1 MIMKYIP
8 NTITLLNLL
17 FGCVGLYCAFH
28 CTEIIG
34 GIPGYM
40 LCFYCILMAAVADFF
55 DGLCARLLGAYSD
68 LGKQLDSLS
77 DLVSF
82 GVTPAMLLFNLFE
95 AGGAPLWVKLLTLLI
110 PAMGALRLAKF
121 NIDPSQATTFTGM
134 PIPSCALFCIGLA
147 AITAQT
153 PTGVNL
159 YAAAGSVIAIAL
171 LMVAPVRMYS
181 LKFKTLALKG
191 NLLRYSLAI
200 AAILCIGLWGWQGLY
215 YLIGYY
221 AVSSFIANILCTEL

>member
-1 MIMKYIP
+1 MTKYIP

-17 FGCVGLYCAFH
+17 FGFMGIYCAFH
-28 CTEIIG
+28 CTETFG
-34 GIPGYM
+34 STPGYM
-40 LCFYCILMAAVADFF
+40 MSFYCILLAAVADFC
-55 DGLCARLLGAYSD
+55 DGLCARLLGAYSE

-82 GVTPAMLLFNLFE
+82 GVAPAFLLFNLFR
-95 AGGAPLWVKLLTLLI
+95 AGHAPLWVSLLCMLI
-110 PAMGALRLAKF
+110 PMMGALRLARF
-121 NIDPSQATTFTGM
+121 NIDPDQASTFKGL

-159 YAAAGSVIAIAL
+159 WAAAGSVVAIAL
-171 LMVAPVRMYS
+171 LMVAPVKMYS
-181 LKFKTLALKG
+181 LKFKHLGLKG
-191 NLLRYSLAI
+191 NLLRYSLVI
-200 AAILCIGLWGWQGLY
+200 AAVLCIGLAGWQGLY

-221 AVSSFIANILCTEL
+221 VISSFIANLFCSDI